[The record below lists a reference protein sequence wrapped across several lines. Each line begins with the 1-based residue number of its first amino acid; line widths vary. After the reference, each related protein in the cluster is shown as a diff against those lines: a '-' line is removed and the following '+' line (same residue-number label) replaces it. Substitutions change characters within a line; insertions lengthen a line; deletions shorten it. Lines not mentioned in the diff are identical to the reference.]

1 MEKSIK
7 YYDRAIN
14 ANPNDPLLLTES
26 DKIYE
31 QANIPTDQRLKRLE
45 SHLKTVMKHD
55 DAVMRLL
62 TLYKNT
68 EYQTFSFMGRRR
80 TSTRY
85 LRRFTYIERDAIS
98 EKKTV
103 QRSDPRI

>member
-1 MEKSIK
+1 
-7 YYDRAIN
+7 
-14 ANPNDPLLLTES
+14 
-26 DKIYE
+26 
-31 QANIPTDQRLKRLE
+31 
-45 SHLKTVMKHD
+45 MKHD

-62 TLYKNT
+62 TLYNAESKYDKSIKILNT
-68 EYQTFSFMGRRR
+68 RHFHLWGRRR